1 MDEFINQ
8 IQRIHYIILNVT
20 SYHLHLNDYINIV
33 FSILKISVETI
44 FSCYAWK
51 FKKIVFVGN
60 PGNALDYDIKLNLS
74 EILHI
79 TFYQTSCLRQK
90 ICWYVCFLYV
100 SRSMSLKHVVD
111 ITLPTFLIILLM
123 ILEKM
128 KVYILKC
135 RTLGQL
141 SILSVKTFP
150 TIIEIQLSSITAKL
164 HFQIHS
170 QK

>member
-1 MDEFINQ
+1 MQF
-8 IQRIHYIILNVT
+8 
-20 SYHLHLNDYINIV
+20 NDYSNIA
-33 FSILKISVETI
+33 FYILKISVETI

-51 FKKIVFVGN
+51 FKKKIFLGN
-60 PGNALDYDIKLNLS
+60 PGNILDYDIKLNLS

-79 TFYQTSCLRQK
+79 TFYQTSCLRQE

-111 ITLPTFLIILLM
+111 ITLPTFLIIILLM
-123 ILEKM
+123 ILEEM

-135 RTLGQL
+135 RTHGQL
-141 SILSVKTFP
+141 SILSVKSFP
-150 TIIEIQLSSITAKL
+150 TIIEIQLASITAKL
-164 HFQIHS
+164 HFKIHP